1 MISVNLAMGL
11 RNGGRA
17 RFGGLV
23 VAFVVVVVV
32 SVIVVD
38 SVVVLGKNLETRVV
52 ALVKN
57 LGLFVL
63 AVPFVVVFNGLVVVV
78 VSSLLL
84 KSKNVW
90 NDGIFVVVVF
100 ASSVVGWFKFGRI

>member
-63 AVPFVVVFNGLVVVV
+63 AVPFVVVFNGLVVV
-78 VSSLLL
+78 SSLLL